1 MTVIFV
7 ILTFAV
13 FLTVDYILH
22 RKNQPAVSP
31 LDAEGLATHG
41 AEEIIDGFHFP
52 SKLRYHMGH
61 TWLNR
66 ERKNV
71 HRVGAD
77 EFAAILAGPVDRIEL
92 PKPGTWVRQGQRA
105 VALYRGEEK
114 IELVS
119 PIEGEVVDV
128 NAELMSKPEV
138 LRNDPYGEGW
148 LMTVFAPD
156 EEAPSHNLLPQ
167 GLLRTWIRDAAE
179 GFFGMQQ
186 RMGLASAADGGRP
199 LKNAT
204 ENLPVEV
211 WKEAARRFLLN

>member
-31 LDAEGLATHG
+31 LEQEGVAGAH
-41 AEEIIDGFHFP
+41 AEEIFDGFHFP
-52 SKLRYHMGH
+52 AKLRYHAGH
-61 TWLNR
+61 TWVNR

-71 HRVGAD
+71 NRVGAD
-77 EFAAILAGPVDRIEL
+77 EFAAILAGPVDRVEL
-92 PKPGTWVRQGQRA
+92 PKPGTWVRQGQRT

-119 PIEGEVVDV
+119 PVEGEVVDI
-128 NAELMSKPEV
+128 NTEIAANPAL
-138 LRNDPYGEGW
+138 LRDDPYGEGW

-156 EEAPSHNLLPQ
+156 EDAPAHNLLPQ
-167 GLLRTWIRDAAE
+167 GLLRSWIRESAE

-186 RMGLASAADGGRP
+186 RFGLATAADGGRP
-199 LKNAT
+199 MKNAT

-211 WKEAARRFLLN
+211 WKEAGRRFLLN

>member
-1 MTVIFV
+1 MTVLFV

-13 FLTVDYILH
+13 FITVDYILH

-31 LDAEGLATHG
+31 VEQEGIATSR
-41 AEEIIDGFHFP
+41 ADEILDGFHFP
-52 SKLRYHMGH
+52 AKLRYHAGH

-105 VALYRGEEK
+105 FAFYRGEEK

-128 NAELMSKPEV
+128 NPQLAANPSLLVE
-138 LRNDPYGEGW
+138 DPYGEGW

-167 GLLRTWIRDAAE
+167 GLLRSWIRDSAE
-179 GFFGMQQ
+179 GFYSMQH
-186 RMGLASAADGGRP
+186 RMGLATAADGGRP

-204 ENLPVEV
+204 ANLPVEV
-211 WKEAARRFLLN
+211 WQEAGRRFFLS

>member
-22 RKNQPAVSP
+22 RKQQPAVSP
-31 LDAEGLATHG
+31 LDQEGVAASQ
-41 AEEIIDGFHFP
+41 AEEIFDGFHFP
-52 SKLRYHMGH
+52 ARLRYHAGH
-61 TWLNR
+61 TWVNR

-77 EFAAILAGPVDRIEL
+77 EFAAILAGPVDHIEL
-92 PKPGTWVRQGQRA
+92 PKPGTWVRQGQRV
-105 VALYRGEEK
+105 VALFRGEEK

-119 PIEGEVVDV
+119 PVEGEVVDV
-128 NAELMSKPEV
+128 NPEIAARPEL

-156 EEAPSHNLLPQ
+156 EDAPAHNLLPQ
-167 GLLRTWIRDAAE
+167 GLLRSWIRDSAE
-179 GFFGMQQ
+179 GFFAMQQ
-186 RMGLASAADGGRP
+186 RLGLATAADGGRP

-204 ENLPVEV
+204 EHLPVEA
-211 WKEAARRFLLN
+211 WKEAGRRFLLN

>member
-13 FLTVDYILH
+13 FLSVDYILH

-31 LDAEGLATHG
+31 VDQEGAATS
-41 AEEIIDGFHFP
+41 AAQEIVDGFHFP
-52 SKLRYHMGH
+52 AKLRYHAGH

-66 ERKNV
+66 ERKSV

-92 PKPGTWVRQGQRA
+92 PKPGTWVRQGQRT
-105 VALYRGEEK
+105 VALFRGEEK

-128 NAELMSKPEV
+128 NPEIMANPEL

-148 LMTVFAPD
+148 MMTVFSPD
-156 EEAPSHNLLPQ
+156 EEASTHNLLPQ
-167 GLLRTWIRDAAE
+167 GLLRTWIRDSAE
-179 GFFGMQQ
+179 GFFGLQQ
-186 RMGLASAADGGRP
+186 RMGLATAADGGRP

-204 ENLPVEV
+204 ANLPVDV
-211 WKEAARRFLLN
+211 WKEAGRKFLLN